1 MILDNKKTVTDYAGE
16 LMGVGCTMK
25 NLALEAFLGS
35 KIDDPNQS
43 EIAGNAMEKIHN
55 EKELDDKE
63 KAMTK
68 IVMMAF
74 YHPKYLAYI
83 SKQFDNG
90 NTDTKG

>member
-1 MILDNKKTVTDYAGE
+1 MFNVMILDNKKTVTDYKGD
-16 LMGVGCTMK
+16 LMGIGCTMK

-63 KAMTK
+63 KSMTK

-74 YHPKYLAYI
+74 FHPKYLAYI
-83 SKQFDNG
+83 SKEFEDA
-90 NTDTKG
+90 D